1 MVETH
6 CMRLQSGQLS
16 HFLLLATNLRR
27 PPVEREKT
35 DRGTR
40 YIRVCVY
47 VYIIYIC
54 IHLSKPIPIH
64 VLIIIIALQ

>member
-35 DRGTR
+35 DRDTR
-40 YIRVCVY
+40 YICVCVY
-47 VYIIYIC
+47 VYIIYVYTF
-54 IHLSKPIPIH
+54 LNLYLYMS
-64 VLIIIIALQ
+64 